1 MKSSKTN
8 ALVALALLVAVSLGC
23 AGIRKPWRDYSERTF
38 DSKVWLAG
46 DALERGRMVHDIFEK
61 RIADGK
67 DRAGVEILFGD
78 PDTKK
83 TIEGKEV
90 WFYSVDLGIA
100 GGMDLLPISYDKK
113 GTAYAGVVRGSTI
126 SILAK
131 SDEI

>member
-1 MKSSKTN
+1 MKSSNTN
-8 ALVALALLVAVSLGC
+8 ALIALALLVAVSLGC
-23 AGIRKPWRDYSERTF
+23 AGMRKPWRDYSERTF
-38 DSKVWLAG
+38 DSKVWLASDG
-46 DALERGRMVHDIFEK
+46 VERGRMVHDIFEK
-61 RIADGK
+61 RITDGE
-67 DRAGVEILFGD
+67 DREGVKTLLGE

-100 GGMDLLPISYDKK
+100 GGMDLLPISFDKK

>member
-23 AGIRKPWRDYSERTF
+23 TGIRKPWRDYSERTF

-46 DALERGRMVHDIFEK
+46 DALERGRMVQDIFEK

-67 DRAGVEILFGD
+67 DRAGVETLFGD